1 METVISTFLSED
13 KKRKA
18 DVYSD
23 EFHYI
28 IRFKEL
34 VSEATYETTNT
45 ELFIKAE
52 SFLSRIEDKAEN
64 YVLYC

>member
-1 METVISTFLSED
+1 METVISTFLSAN

-28 IRFKEL
+28 IRYKEL

-52 SFLSRIEDKAEN
+52 SFLSRVEDKAED